1 MSRDKLTITIFNATG
16 ISKYAVDSILTF
28 TQHTSLLF
36 LIETWLLPPNQLLT
50 NWQQHHTYGEPRSD
64 TYSWI
69 GKMGISLLVHPDFN
83 LPVHGIED
91 SDPHFSKYHL
101 TCTVANT
108 LIHCLYLPHLS
119 QLPMLSPSSP
129 VYHSVTPTLQT
140 HIFCGDFNARV
151 GSFVGDHFTDPRG
164 TQFYQWIAANG
175 LTLWNKE
182 LACGQPILYRRNGS
196 SIIDWF
202 LSTNPLPNPQLTI
215 RDDLSLDSD
224 HKMLH
229 LSFTLPRTD
238 CLNSV
243 PAPGRRLW
251 RLHRLRDENIRDLYV
266 AEFTRLVDPLAQQL
280 DQFITTVP
288 RQPPP
293 IYDLTARVYEGLYT
307 ALDNSVQPVHHRS
320 SRPGKWFW
328 TDELQA
334 AVDHS
339 EKCYR
344 KWRNAIGTAKL
355 EWWLRL

>member
-140 HIFCGDFNARV
+140 HFFA
-151 GSFVGDHFTDPRG
+151 G
-164 TQFYQWIAANG
+164 TSTPEWEA
-175 LTLWNKE
+175 
-182 LACGQPILYRRNGS
+182 
-196 SIIDWF
+196 
-202 LSTNPLPNPQLTI
+202 LSAI
-215 RDDLSLDSD
+215 
-224 HKMLH
+224 
-229 LSFTLPRTD
+229 TLPTRAAPSSTTGLRPMALHSGTKNSPAVNPSCIGGIALVSLIGFLVLTHFRTH
-238 CLNSV
+238 N
-243 PAPGRRLW
+243 
-251 RLHRLRDENIRDLYV
+251 
-266 AEFTRLVDPLAQQL
+266 
-280 DQFITTVP
+280 
-288 RQPPP
+288 
-293 IYDLTARVYEGLYT
+293 
-307 ALDNSVQPVHHRS
+307 
-320 SRPGKWFW
+320 
-328 TDELQA
+328 
-334 AVDHS
+334 
-339 EKCYR
+339 
-344 KWRNAIGTAKL
+344 
-355 EWWLRL
+355 